1 MSYDLNI
8 DEAKAKYWIEDVNHE
23 IALVKELLTKVSD
36 ASTTTPQEEDDIMKG
51 IASTCTT
58 MRTFWDKMCDGFGKT
73 IDKLK
78 DAVTNMVN
86 ATNQAVE
93 DAKTVENKVGT

>member
-1 MSYDLNI
+1 MYDLNI
-8 DEAKAKYWIEDVNHE
+8 DEARAKMWIDDVNNE
-23 IALVKELLTKVSD
+23 ITIVKDLLTKVSTV
-36 ASTTTPQEEDDIMKG
+36 STTTPQEEDDIMKG

-58 MRTFWDKMCDGFGKT
+58 MRYFWDKMCDGFGKT
-73 IDKLK
+73 INLLK

>member
-8 DEAKAKYWIEDVNHE
+8 DEARAKDWIEGVNHE

-36 ASTTTPQEEDDIMKG
+36 ASSTTPQEEDDIMKG

-58 MRTFWDKMCDGFGKT
+58 MRTFWDKMCDGFEKT
-73 IDKLK
+73 SNKLW

-86 ATNQAVE
+86 ATKQRVE
-93 DAKTVENKVGT
+93 DVQSVERNVGT

>member
-8 DEAKAKYWIEDVNHE
+8 DEARAKMWIDDVNNE
-23 IALVKELLTKVSD
+23 ITLVKDLLIKVST

-58 MRTFWDKMCDGFGKT
+58 MRYFWDKMCDGFGKT
-73 IDKLK
+73 IDLIK

-86 ATNQAVE
+86 ATNQRVE
-93 DAKTVENKVGT
+93 DVQSVERKIGT

>member
-1 MSYDLNI
+1 MYDLNI
-8 DEAKAKYWIEDVNHE
+8 DEARAKIWIDDVNNE
-23 IALVKELLTKVSD
+23 ITIVKDLLTKVSTV
-36 ASTTTPQEEDDIMKG
+36 STTTPQEEDDIMKG

-58 MRTFWDKMCDGFGKT
+58 MRYFWDKMCDGFGKT
-73 IDKLK
+73 INLLK